1 MAKEMCKQKSVV
13 KKIIKAGELNGY
25 AVELAEAQ
33 MQDYLSLRREV
44 DSVRED
50 VAAIKMEQARQGGM
64 IEAIFN
70 RLNSPVEKERAAGLA
85 WLEMRTLLGSWKGWA
100 IIIFFLMAVALAGDK
115 ILQLTGWLPTG
126 V

>member
-1 MAKEMCKQKSVV
+1 MCKQKSVV
-13 KKIIKAGELNGY
+13 KKIVKAGELNGF

-33 MQDYLSLRREV
+33 MQDYLTLKRDV
-44 DSVRED
+44 DSVRSD
-50 VAAIKMEQARQGGM
+50 VAAIKLEQARQGGM
-64 IEAIFN
+64 IEAMFN

-85 WLEMRTLLGSWKGWA
+85 WLEVRSLLTSWKGWA
-100 IIIFFLMAVALAGDK
+100 IIIFFLMSVALAGDK